1 LQLNL
6 LIKAAI
12 LLVGRTYHNNGGY
25 TAEIL
30 PVSKRQRRPRIMF
43 I

>member
-1 LQLNL
+1 MNI

-12 LLVGRTYHNNGGY
+12 LLVSHTYYNNDGY
-25 TAEIL
+25 TAKIL
-30 PVSKRQRRPRIMF
+30 PVSKRQRRPRIMC